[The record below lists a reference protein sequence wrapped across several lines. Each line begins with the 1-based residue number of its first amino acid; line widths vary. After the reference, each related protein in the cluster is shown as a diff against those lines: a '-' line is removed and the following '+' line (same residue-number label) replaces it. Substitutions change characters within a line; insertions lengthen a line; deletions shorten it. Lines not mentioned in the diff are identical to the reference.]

1 MQDTLYLLAMFFVD
15 FKESPNWNL
24 LQILKVMAK
33 LDITNFFTNL
43 YIFVS
48 KAFIY
53 YSVKKHS

>member
-33 LDITNFFTNL
+33 LDITNFFTKL
-43 YIFVS
+43 FIFFS
-48 KAFIY
+48 L
-53 YSVKKHS
+53 

>member
-33 LDITNFFTNL
+33 LDIFFHKAF
-43 YIFVS
+43 YIFL
-48 KAFIY
+48 
-53 YSVKKHS
+53 SVKLLFIIV